1 MQNLLA
7 LYCGLVVSMAIVAA
21 QTPPPTTSGA
31 SSTTSPPTIT
41 VTGCVTPD
49 TMATPST
56 DSSPRFVLTSIDPQ
70 GGAGNPSAS
79 TAAQPRSTLT
89 GYALKPAA
97 DVNLGA
103 HLNHKVQITGTL
115 DTATTSSATSAQ
127 PSSPNTSS
135 AMPALRVTS
144 VKMVSSTCP

>member
-1 MQNLLA
+1 MKKLLA
-7 LYCGLVVSMAIVAA
+7 LYCGLVVFMAVVAA
-21 QTPPPTTSGA
+21 QTPPRAASGA
-31 SSTTSPPTIT
+31 SSTTSPQTIT
-41 VTGCVTPD
+41 VTGCITPD

-56 DSSPRFVLTSIDPQ
+56 DSSPRFVLSSIDPQ

-79 TAAQPRSTLT
+79 PATQPRSTLT

-115 DTATTSSATSAQ
+115 DTATTAQ
-127 PSSPNTSS
+127 PSSPNTSN
-135 AMPALRVTS
+135 AMPALKVTS

>member
-1 MQNLLA
+1 MKKLLA
-7 LYCGLVVSMAIVAA
+7 LYCGLVVFMAVVAA
-21 QTPPPTTSGA
+21 QTPPRTSSSA
-31 SSTTSPPTIT
+31 SSTNSPQTIT

-56 DSSPRFVLTSIDPQ
+56 DASPRFVLTSIDPQ

-79 TAAQPRSTLT
+79 TATQPRSTLT

-115 DTATTSSATSAQ
+115 DTATSSPTTAQ
-127 PSSPNTSS
+127 PSSPNTSN
-135 AMPALRVTS
+135 AMPALKVTS

>member
-1 MQNLLA
+1 MKKLLA
-7 LYCGLVVSMAIVAA
+7 LYCGLVVFMAVVAA
-21 QTPPPTTSGA
+21 QTPPRTSSGA
-31 SSTTSPPTIT
+31 SSTTSPQTIT
-41 VTGCVTPD
+41 VTGCITPD
-49 TMATPST
+49 TMATSST
-56 DSSPRFVLTSIDPQ
+56 DSPRFVLSSIEPQ

-79 TAAQPRSTLT
+79 PAAQTRSTVT
-89 GYALKPAA
+89 GYSLKPAA
-97 DVNLGA
+97 DVNLSA

-115 DTATTSSATSAQ
+115 DTATTSSPTSAQ

>member
-1 MQNLLA
+1 MKKLLA
-7 LYCGLVVSMAIVAA
+7 LYCGLVVFMAVVAA
-21 QTPPPTTSGA
+21 QTPPRTSGA
-31 SSTTSPPTIT
+31 SSTTTPPTIT

-56 DSSPRFVLTSIDPQ
+56 DSSPRFVLSSIDPQ

-79 TAAQPRSTLT
+79 PAAQPRSTVT

-115 DTATTSSATSAQ
+115 DTATTSNPTSAQ
-127 PSSPNTSS
+127 PSSPSS
-135 AMPALRVTS
+135 AMPALRVTA

>member
-1 MQNLLA
+1 MKKLLA
-7 LYCGLVVSMAIVAA
+7 LYCALVVSMAILAA
-21 QTPPPTTSGA
+21 QTAPRTASGA
-31 SSTTSPPTIT
+31 SSTTSPQTIT

-49 TMATPST
+49 TMANPTT
-56 DSSPRFVLTSIDPQ
+56 DSPRFVLSGIEPQ

-79 TAAQPRSTLT
+79 PAAQTPSTVT
-89 GYALKPAA
+89 GYTLKPAA

-115 DTATTSSATSAQ
+115 DTATSSPTSAQ

>member
-31 SSTTSPPTIT
+31 SSTTSPQTIT

-49 TMATPST
+49 TMATPGT
-56 DSSPRFVLTSIDPQ
+56 GSPRFILSSIEPQ
-70 GGAGNPSAS
+70 GGAKS
-79 TAAQPRSTLT
+79 RSTVT
-89 GYALKPAA
+89 GYTLMPAA
-97 DVNLGA
+97 DVNLGT
-103 HLNHKVQITGTL
+103 HLNHKVQVTGTV
-115 DTATTSSATSAQ
+115 DTATTSSPTSAQ

-135 AMPALRVTS
+135 AMPSFRVTS
-144 VKMVSSTCP
+144 VKMVSETCP

>member
-1 MQNLLA
+1 MKKLLV
-7 LYCGLVVSMAIVAA
+7 LYCGLVVSMAVLAA
-21 QTPPPTTSGA
+21 QTPPPTTSGTSSAA
-31 SSTTSPPTIT
+31 SPQTIT

-49 TMATPST
+49 TMANPST
-56 DSSPRFVLTSIDPQ
+56 DSPRFVLSSIDPQ

-79 TAAQPRSTLT
+79 PAAQARSTVT
-89 GYALKPAA
+89 GYTLKPAA

-115 DTATTSSATSAQ
+115 ETATTSSATSAQ
-127 PSSPNTSS
+127 PSSSS

-144 VKMVSSTCP
+144 VKMVSSACP

>member
-1 MQNLLA
+1 MKNLLP

-21 QTPPPTTSGA
+21 QTPPPATSGA
-31 SSTTSPPTIT
+31 SSTTGPQTIT

-49 TMATPST
+49 TMASPST
-56 DSSPRFVLTSIDPQ
+56 ASPRFVLSSIEPQ
-70 GGAGNPSAS
+70 SSARS
-79 TAAQPRSTLT
+79 RSTVT
-89 GYALKPAA
+89 GYTLTPSA
-97 DVNLGA
+97 DVNLGM
-103 HLNHKVQITGTL
+103 HLNHKVQITGTV
-115 DTATTSSATSAQ
+115 DTATTSSATSTQ